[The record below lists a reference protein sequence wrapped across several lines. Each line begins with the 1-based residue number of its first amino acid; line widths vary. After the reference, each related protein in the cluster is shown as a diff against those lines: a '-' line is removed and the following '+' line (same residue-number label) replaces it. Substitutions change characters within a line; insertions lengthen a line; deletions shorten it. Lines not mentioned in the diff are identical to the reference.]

1 MLRGRGADHI
11 PRPVLMDCPYTAGCQ
26 TAQGAGVA
34 TEGSAWKHPN
44 EFLWALW
51 CDAMGHCVFVLLYVL
66 AVGVRETKRTDF
78 VSRFANCTFRR
89 VPAAWNPRQGSVCM
103 SSCVAPDDFFFFF
116 YLGQA
121 LSCPVG

>member
-66 AVGVRETKRTDF
+66 AVGVRETKHTDF

-116 YLGQA
+116 IWARL
-121 LSCPVG
+121 